1 MWSAPA
7 PPEEG
12 YPAFD
17 VPMTVSR
24 STAHDACHL
33 KVCVI
38 VARFKSLAGTGRRL
52 VRIPG
57 VVAAVTRVSG
67 R

>member
-1 MWSAPA
+1 
-7 PPEEG
+7 
-12 YPAFD
+12 
-17 VPMTVSR
+17 
-24 STAHDACHL
+24 
-33 KVCVI
+33 VI
-38 VARFKSLAGTGRRL
+38 VARFKSLAETGRRL